1 MIINRIIERA
11 AQNGAF
17 LESEVYQKGSVKV
30 QTYHKR
36 ALVIQNTGNLPLTV
50 DQLSLDDSGCYA

>member
-1 MIINRIIERA
+1 MDRVS
-11 AQNGAF
+11 QNGAF

-50 DQLSLDDSGCYA
+50 DYLSLDDSGCYA